1 MRMAGLN
8 VEMCKHLLLTANKGL
23 GTWRDAEITLD
34 GDFAAHAAHFEPAIL
49 DKAIAAMD
57 YMSRYRW
64 FVKYMLEKNFV
75 FYPIRAVVQML
86 RRAGVVEGG

>member
-1 MRMAGLN
+1 
-8 VEMCKHLLLTANKGL
+8 
-23 GTWRDAEITLD
+23 
-34 GDFAAHAAHFEPAIL
+34 
-49 DKAIAAMD
+49 MD